1 MNAPNR
7 NELTTGPRAA
17 RAERA
22 PVFATNEVIRMKA
35 RTKAIIKRTAI
46 AWGLAPLLWSLN
58 ASAHYLWIESDAANV
73 RVYFGEYQE
82 GLREPSG
89 GRLDARA
96 GLEGFMARGARQSAA
111 LAFEK
116 KADHFAAS
124 VAGTAGWVL
133 VQDSKGAVLD
143 LSKYGRSS
151 IKPMLFA
158 RASRGGGLELGKPAL
173 TLDVVPVALAPLTL
187 QVFFKG
193 QPLAQA
199 AVRVYAPNRWM
210 QQLRADDG
218 GKVQIS
224 APWPGLYVVNTAHQE
239 KVSGEFLGDPYEA
252 ISYGATLSF
261 IGR

>member
-1 MNAPNR
+1 MIPHRKPLLRA
-7 NELTTGPRAA
+7 EPRPA
-17 RAERA
+17 RAEHA
-22 PVFATNEVIRMKA
+22 PDFTTNETLRMKA
-35 RTKAIIKRTAI
+35 QTKAMIKRTAI

-96 GLEGFMARGARQSAA
+96 GLEGVMARDARASTA
-111 LAFEK
+111 LVFEK
-116 KADHFAAS
+116 QADHFAAS
-124 VAGTAGWVL
+124 DAGATGWVL
-133 VQDSKGAVLD
+133 VQDNKGVVLD

-151 IKPMLFA
+151 LKPMLFA
-158 RASRGGGLELGKPAL
+158 RAARGGGLELGKPAL

-193 QPLAQA
+193 EPLPQA

-210 QQLRADDG
+210 QQLRADER
-218 GKVQIS
+218 GKVQVS
-224 APWPGLYVVNTAHQE
+224 APWPGLYVVHAAHQE
-239 KVSGEFLGDPYEA
+239 KVSGAFLGEPYDA